1 MEGVM
6 IGGLTLLLV
15 FQLVGE
21 LLVQAAKLPVPGPV
35 LGLLLL
41 FLTLALRGEVAA
53 PLRDAANGLLQHFS
67 ILFVPAG
74 AGVLLH
80 LHRLGQDWLPI
91 AVALVGSTALSVA
104 VTALVLRFLLRRR
117 GGSRS

>member
-1 MEGVM
+1 MLD
-6 IGGLTLLLV
+6 GLTLLLV

-21 LLVQAAKLPVPGPV
+21 VLVHALALPVPGPV

-41 FLTLALRGEVAA
+41 FLVLLGRGAVPPWLRET
-53 PLRDAANGLLQHFS
+53 ANGVLQHFS

-80 LHRLGQDWLPI
+80 IHRIGTDWLPI
-91 AVALVGSTALSVA
+91 AVALLASTMLSVA
-104 VTALVLRFLLRRR
+104 VTALTLRALLRRR
-117 GGSRS
+117 SGGCQ